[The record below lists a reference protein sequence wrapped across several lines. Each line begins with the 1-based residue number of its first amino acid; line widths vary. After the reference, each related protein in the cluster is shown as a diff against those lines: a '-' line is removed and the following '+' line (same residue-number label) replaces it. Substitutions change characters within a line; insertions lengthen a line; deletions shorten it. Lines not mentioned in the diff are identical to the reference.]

1 MDTVS
6 EVVIIM
12 LRLARHIIK
21 RYNMVLLTLYYVHIP
36 LMVYTVD
43 LAFIQFKV
51 LMSIIELELKPQL

>member
-43 LAFIQFKV
+43 LAFIQYKV

>member
-12 LRLARHIIK
+12 LRLARHVIK
-21 RYNMVLLTLYYVHIP
+21 RYNMVLLTLHYVCIP
-36 LMVYTVD
+36 LTVYTVD
-43 LAFIQFKV
+43 LAFIQYKV

>member
-12 LRLARHIIK
+12 LRLACHVIK

-43 LAFIQFKV
+43 LAFIQYKV